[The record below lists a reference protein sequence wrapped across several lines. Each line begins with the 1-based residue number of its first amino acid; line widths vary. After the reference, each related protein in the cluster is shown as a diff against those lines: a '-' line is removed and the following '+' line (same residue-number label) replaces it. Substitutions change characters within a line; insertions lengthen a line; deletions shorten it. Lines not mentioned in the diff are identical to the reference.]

1 MAVQYFRF
9 GLFFCFFYSAFGAK
23 SHVAYVTQRLRHAII
38 ARAIAVRSVLSKA
51 KKKFCLFPFTCPP
64 KKLRVVQI
72 FFYRII
78 TDFGWEIAGKN

>member
-51 KKKFCLFPFTCPP
+51 KKKLFVSVYMSK

-78 TDFGWEIAGKN
+78 TDFG